1 MNKNKYLA
9 EFIGT
14 ALLLA
19 VITGSGFMGD
29 VLGRNN
35 NAIALLGNSI
45 ATGAALYV
53 LISSLMPISGAH
65 FNPVVSLV
73 DWAN

>member
-19 VITGSGFMGD
+19 VVTGSGIMGD
-29 VLGRNN
+29 VLAGNN
-35 NAIALLGNSI
+35 NAVALLGNSI
-45 ATGAALYV
+45 ATGAAL
-53 LISSLMPISGAH
+53 
-65 FNPVVSLV
+65 
-73 DWAN
+73 

>member
-19 VITGSGFMGD
+19 VVTG
-29 VLGRNN
+29 LP
-35 NAIALLGNSI
+35 LQH
-45 ATGAALYV
+45 
-53 LISSLMPISGAH
+53 SLQIQR
-65 FNPVVSLV
+65 
-73 DWAN
+73 